1 MRSSMSKLIFFDFEC
16 PCCNTQFEELA
27 KDGWQ
32 ILCPSCNSDAKRMI
46 SPVRINKLDMA
57 MSGSASPES
66 LNYFDK
72 VHRERKAIEDKKYH
86 EHGDYGSAAG
96 AD

>member
-1 MRSSMSKLIFFDFEC
+1 MSKLIFFDFEC
-16 PCCNTQFEELA
+16 TRMTCLA
-27 KDGWQ
+27 KFED
-32 ILCPSCNSDAKRMI
+32 LVPSDDYYATCPICGNNWAERLI

>member
-1 MRSSMSKLIFFDFEC
+1 MSKLIMYDFSCYHCKRLFEDLVPSDSRVADC
-16 PCCNTQFEELA
+16 PYCGSHAGIRQ
-27 KDGWQ
+27 
-32 ILCPSCNSDAKRMI
+32 I

-57 MSGSASPES
+57 MSESASPES

>member
-1 MRSSMSKLIFFDFEC
+1 MSKLIMFDFEC
-16 PCCNTQFEELA
+16 EMCGKRFEDLVPATWPAQNCPACGFQA
-27 KDGWQ
+27 KK
-32 ILCPSCNSDAKRMI
+32 LI

-66 LNYFDK
+66 VNYFDK